1 MPAASA
7 RPRSNRPAPIPGD
20 AAAELADR
28 LHSSAIRL
36 LRQLR
41 REDARAGLSGPRLS
55 ALSVV
60 VFAGPLTLGELAA
73 AEQVRP
79 PTMTRLVRALEA
91 RRLVAREA
99 DDRDGRVVRVRA
111 TAKGRTLMAK
121 GRARRVRAL
130 AEGLRT
136 LDQAEVAALG
146 GAVETLER
154 VVGRLA
160 QPSPAVAAPEKSGV
174 SPPTGATA
182 E

>member
-1 MPAASA
+1 MHSA
-7 RPRSNRPAPIPGD
+7 RPAIDAPADG
-20 AAAELADR
+20 ATALADR
-28 LHSSAIRL
+28 LHSAAIHL

-41 REDARAGLSGPRLS
+41 REDARTGLSGPRLS

-91 RRLVAREA
+91 RALVIRES
-99 DDRDGRVVRVRA
+99 DEHDGRVVRLRP
-111 TAKGRTLMAK
+111 TAKGRTLMAE

-136 LDQAEVAALG
+136 LDSLDVEALSD
-146 GAVETLER
+146 AVDTLER
-154 VVGRLA
+154 VVQRLA
-160 QPSPAVAAPEKSGV
+160 RGK
-174 SPPTGATA
+174 
-182 E
+182 